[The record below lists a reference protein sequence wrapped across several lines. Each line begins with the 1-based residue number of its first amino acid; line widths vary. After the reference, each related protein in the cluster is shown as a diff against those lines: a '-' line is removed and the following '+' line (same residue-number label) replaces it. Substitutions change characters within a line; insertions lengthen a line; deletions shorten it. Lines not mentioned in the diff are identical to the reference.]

1 MREQSDVGEDGRIER
16 TRRVQLEEVKTRR
29 AEVDALHRPV
39 AKARNAK
46 GTAIADALGEDA
58 PRVGKVVTVIPHRPE
73 YFEVVIRLR
82 PADPVRDEA
91 HPETWPEHAPS
102 LGRGIPAP
110 VRTLWDAMD
119 IAELRHEKDHY
130 FGHAHDSPLT
140 VDQRAHFDGLR
151 YFPDDDAFRFTVTVD
166 PEGSGAV
173 EEVEMSDGSTD
184 HLPRAGTVRFDVGG
198 ERVGLIAFAQGDG
211 LFIPFRD
218 ATSGK
223 ETYGA
228 GRYVE
233 AEPLGDGRFELDFNR
248 AYNPYCAYNDAWR
261 CPLPPRENWLTVPI
275 RAGEMS
281 FH

>member
-1 MREQSDVGEDGRIER
+1 MAA
-16 TRRVQLEEVKTRR
+16 R
-29 AEVDALHRPV
+29 A
-39 AKARNAK
+39 
-46 GTAIADALGEDA
+46 
-58 PRVGKVVTVIPHRPE
+58 
-73 YFEVVIRLR
+73 
-82 PADPVRDEA
+82 
-91 HPETWPEHAPS
+91 
-102 LGRGIPAP
+102 
-110 VRTLWDAMD
+110 LWDDVD
-119 IAELRHEKDHY
+119 IEELRHEKDHY
-130 FGHAHDSPLT
+130 FGHEHDSPLT

-151 YFPDDDAFRFTVTVD
+151 YFPEDDALRFTVTVD
-166 PEGSGAV
+166 PEGSGSV

-233 AEPLGDGRFELDFNR
+233 AEPLGDDRFELDFNR

-261 CPLPPRENWLTVPI
+261 CPLPPRENWLAVPL
-275 RAGEMS
+275 RAGELS